1 MGHQNAA
8 LLSKLACLSAERRRD
23 VLIFIFF
30 LSSIL
35 LSLSPPSPTRESTKE
50 NRDGVKPELAGIP
63 IRQKTSWDP
72 AKMGDFLK
80 GVLKIKNHLRVEAHG
95 EGMNWHQKAESL
107 SENSVPIESSET
119 VGCGFRERR
128 DVDRS

>member
-1 MGHQNAA
+1 MFVCGAEERRLDIH
-8 LLSKLACLSAERRRD
+8 LLSFLHSSLS
-23 VLIFIFF
+23 
-30 LSSIL
+30 
-35 LSLSPPSPTRESTKE
+35 LSLSPPSLTRESTKE
-50 NRDGVKPELAGIP
+50 KRYVVKPELVGIP

-107 SENSVPIESSET
+107 SENSAPIESSET